1 MNQIL
6 DFEGKGKKRK
16 EVLDENQYKNT
27 ENISN
32 SNYYNEYSYNENREY
47 NQKGINSYNETYFD
61 GLNMD
66 FNRPNKKVIFLK
78 YLTIFLIILT
88 VLAFGFIVYTINKND
103 AETKKQNAIAD
114 RLRAGRF
121 IATQDSVIILP
132 DYDTTN
138 KTAEE
143 LLEETWI

>member
-47 NQKGINSYNETYFD
+47 NQKGINS
-61 GLNMD
+61 
-66 FNRPNKKVIFLK
+66 
-78 YLTIFLIILT
+78 
-88 VLAFGFIVYTINKND
+88 
-103 AETKKQNAIAD
+103 
-114 RLRAGRF
+114 
-121 IATQDSVIILP
+121 
-132 DYDTTN
+132 
-138 KTAEE
+138 
-143 LLEETWI
+143 